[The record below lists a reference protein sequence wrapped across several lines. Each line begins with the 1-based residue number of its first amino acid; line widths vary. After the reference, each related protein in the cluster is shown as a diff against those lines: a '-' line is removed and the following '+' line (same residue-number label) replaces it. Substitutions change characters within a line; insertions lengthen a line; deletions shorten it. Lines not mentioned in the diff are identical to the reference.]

1 MTKTEREQMLERR
14 IIHPATYRVRHDNG
28 ECFEVE
34 ALTVARARK
43 LIEAE
48 CAERNWNILDT
59 DYVEL
64 EKNELQTTSLPDM

>member
-1 MTKTEREQMLERR
+1 MTALSLDSIADALHPKTYL
-14 IIHPATYRVRHDNG
+14 VRHDNG

-48 CAERNWNILDT
+48 CQDRGWDIMDT
-59 DYVEL
+59 DYVEM
-64 EKNELQTTSLPDM
+64 EADNGR

>member
-1 MTKTEREQMLERR
+1 MNASEREKRLERR
-14 IIHPATYRVRHDNG
+14 VIHPATYLVRHDNG

-34 ALTVARARK
+34 ALTIARARK

-59 DYVEL
+59 DYCEVI
-64 EKNELQTTSLPDM
+64 K